1 MQLFRAT
8 VAFGLIGF
16 EAPLLLVFFVPLII
30 AYYAVQK
37 LYINIARQLKRI
49 EGVTRSPINNHVS
62 ETVNGITSIRA
73 YGLTKQFVREMLKKI
88 DENNQSY
95 WLNLVASRWMAVRL
109 EFISYTIVF
118 LTAIFAT
125 FFQGLWS
132 PGLAGLAISYSL
144 NLTAIFNLLM
154 RSYSE
159 IETNF
164 VSVERIVEYM
174 EISREVIKNLNS
186 WSFNL
191 NIFLLETINLQ

>member
-1 MQLFRAT
+1 MQTFRT
-8 VAFGLIGF
+8 IVAFGLIGY
-16 EAPLLLVFFVPLII
+16 EAPLLLVFLVPLII
-30 AYYAVQK
+30 GYYAVQK
-37 LYINIARQLKRI
+37 FYINIARQLKRI
-49 EGVTRSPINNHVS
+49 ESVTRSPINNHVS

-73 YGLTKQFVREMLKKI
+73 YGLTKQFIREMLKKI

-118 LTAIFAT
+118 LTTIFAT
-125 FFQGLWS
+125 FSRGLWS
-132 PGLAGLAISYSL
+132 PGIAGLAISYSL
-144 NLTAIFNLLM
+144 NITAIFNLLM

-174 EISREVIKNLNS
+174 DISREVSEEFKL
-186 WSFNL
+186 
-191 NIFLLETINLQ
+191 